1 MLTLPKTKAALHFV
15 VSIHHHHKR
24 PCWKEEFSQKNKKKT
39 CVIIYSLWNCSKP
52 ACYYL

>member
-24 PCWKEEFSQKNKKKT
+24 PCWNEEFSQKKKNL
-39 CVIIYSLWNCSKP
+39 CH
-52 ACYYL
+52 YLLTLKLFQTSMLLF